1 MISRICDYGTVL
13 FIGLLIG
20 IVIGMVGI
28 EQMSIKPFEVVMTD
42 GTKYK
47 ADSLTMPISN
57 SDGTAVELLLPN
69 HQKVYVPQQL
79 IKAVIKR

>member
-1 MISRICDYGTVL
+1 MTRLCDYGTVW
-13 FIGLLIG
+13 FIGLL
-20 IVIGMVGI
+20 VGI
-28 EQMSIKPFEVVMTD
+28 IIGLVAIERMTIKPFEVVMAD
-42 GTKYK
+42 GTKYE

-57 SDGTAVELLLPN
+57 SDGTAVELLLHN